1 MLFDKINDYVTK
13 FLKENG
19 DETILG
25 AWNDNLED
33 FKEKF
38 QTKVNKKAKKSK
50 KPKDAP
56 KGALSAYILF
66 GKEIRDQIKKDEP
79 DFDSKEIMREQGRRW
94 AKLKDEN
101 QREIDRLNLLAKQD
115 KARYIKEMENYTP
128 VASDDDEEN
137 DKNDKKKRAKKDP
150 NAPKGAKN
158 AYLYYCE
165 ANRSLLKED
174 NPDMTGKEIQK
185 ELAEQWKA
193 LKEEDPEEAEI
204 YIKMANDDK
213 ERFVAENAEYIEKNG
228 VPEKIA
234 KDTKKVAKKG
244 KKVQEKVVAKV
255 PEKAVKKIQE
265 KVVAKAVEKKVV
277 KKVVAKVPEKK
288 IVKKVAKKVIDVSED
303 EDEDEDEDDE

>member
-1 MLFDKINDYVTK
+1 MLFDKINDYVTM

-19 DETILG
+19 DQTILG
-25 AWNDNLED
+25 VWNDNLED

-38 QTKVNKKAKKSK
+38 QTKVNKKAKKAK
-50 KPKDAP
+50 KSKDAP

-66 GKEIRDQIKKDEP
+66 GKEVRDQIKEDEP

-101 QREIDRLNLLAKQD
+101 TEEIDRLNLLAKQD
-115 KARYIKEMENYTP
+115 KARYNKEMENYTP
-128 VASDDDEEN
+128 VASDDEEN

-150 NAPKGAKN
+150 NAPRGAKN

-193 LKEEDPEEAEI
+193 LKEEEPEEAEI

-244 KKVQEKVVAKV
+244 KVQEKVVAKV
-255 PEKAVKKIQE
+255 PEKKAVKKIQE
-265 KVVAKAVEKKVV
+265 KVVAKVAEKKVV

-303 EDEDEDEDDE
+303 EDDEDDDDE

>member
-1 MLFDKINDYVTK
+1 MLFNQINDYVTM

-19 DETILG
+19 DESILG
-25 AWNDNLED
+25 AWNDNIED

-38 QTKVNKKAKKSK
+38 QTKVNKANKSKKSK

-56 KGALSAYILF
+56 KGALSAYIIF
-66 GKEIRDQIKKDEP
+66 GKEIRDQIKEDEP

-94 AKLKDEN
+94 AKLKET
-101 QREIDRLNLLAKQD
+101 QEEEVDRLNLLAKED
-115 KARYIKEMENYTP
+115 KLRYKKEMENYSP
-128 VASDDDEEN
+128 IVSDDDDNE
-137 DKNDKKKRAKKDP
+137 NDKKKRVKKDP

-213 ERFVAENAEYIEKNG
+213 ERFIIENAEYIGESPK
-228 VPEKIA
+228 KIS
-234 KDTKKVAKKG
+234 KKVAEKAVAKKAV
-244 KKVQEKVVAKV
+244 KKVQEEKKVTKKV
-255 PEKAVKKIQE
+255 PE
-265 KVVAKAVEKKVV
+265 

-288 IVKKVAKKVIDVSED
+288 VVKKVVKKVIVIS
-303 EDEDEDEDDE
+303 EDEDDE

>member
-101 QREIDRLNLLAKQD
+101 QREIDRYNMLAKQD
-115 KARYIKEMENYTP
+115 KIRYNKEMENYTP
-128 VASDDDEEN
+128 AVSDDDDEN
-137 DKNDKKKRAKKDP
+137 DKGKKKRAKKDP

-193 LKEEDPEEAEI
+193 LKEEEPEEAEI

-213 ERFVAENAEYIEKNG
+213 ERFVAENAEYIENDAPK
-228 VPEKIA
+228 
-234 KDTKKVAKKG
+234 
-244 KKVQEKVVAKV
+244 
-255 PEKAVKKIQE
+255 
-265 KVVAKAVEKKVV
+265 
-277 KKVVAKVPEKK
+277 
-288 IVKKVAKKVIDVSED
+288 VKKVAKKVQEKVAKKVEKVVKKVEKVPKKKVVKKSKVQIISDSED
-303 EDEDEDEDDE
+303 E

>member
-1 MLFDKINDYVTK
+1 M

-19 DETILG
+19 DESDILE

-38 QTKVNKKAKKSK
+38 QTKVNKANKSKVKKS
-50 KPKDAP
+50 KDAP
-56 KGALSAYILF
+56 KGALSAYIIF

-101 QREIDRLNLLAKQD
+101 KEEVDRLNLLAKKD
-115 KARYIKEMENYTP
+115 KIRYNKEMENYTP
-128 VASDDDEEN
+128 VVSDDDDEE
-137 DKNDKKKRAKKDP
+137 KGKKKRAKKDP

-213 ERFVAENAEYIEKNG
+213 LRFMTENAEYIDSPKKVEKTK
-228 VPEKIA
+228 VSK
-234 KDTKKVAKKG
+234 KTTKK
-244 KKVQEKVVAKV
+244 
-255 PEKAVKKIQE
+255 
-265 KVVAKAVEKKVV
+265 VEKKVV
-277 KKVVAKVPEKK
+277 EKKVQSKTKDKK
-288 IVKKVAKKVIDVSED
+288 IVKKSQVKIIS
-303 EDEDEDEDDE
+303 DDEEETDEE

>member
-1 MLFDKINDYVTK
+1 MLFNQINDYVTM

-19 DETILG
+19 DQSILG
-25 AWNDNLED
+25 AWNENLED

-38 QTKVNKKAKKSK
+38 QTKVNKANKSKKSK

-66 GKEIRDQIKKDEP
+66 GKEIRDQIKEDEP

-94 AKLKDEN
+94 AKLKET
-101 QREIDRLNLLAKQD
+101 QEEEVDRLNLLAKED
-115 KARYIKEMENYTP
+115 KLRYKKEMENYSP
-128 VASDDDEEN
+128 IVSDDDDNE
-137 DKNDKKKRAKKDP
+137 NDKKKRVKKDP

-213 ERFVAENAEYIEKNG
+213 ERFIIENAEYIGESPK
-228 VPEKIA
+228 KIS
-234 KDTKKVAKKG
+234 KKVAEKAVAKKAV
-244 KKVQEKVVAKV
+244 KKVQEEKKVTKKV
-255 PEKAVKKIQE
+255 PE
-265 KVVAKAVEKKVV
+265 

-288 IVKKVAKKVIDVSED
+288 VVKKVVKKVIVIS
-303 EDEDEDEDDE
+303 EDEDDE

>member
-1 MLFDKINDYVTK
+1 MLFNQINDYVTM

-19 DETILG
+19 DESDILK

-56 KGALSAYILF
+56 KGALSAYIIF
-66 GKEIRDQIKKDEP
+66 GKEVRDQIKEDEP

-101 QREIDRLNLLAKQD
+101 QEEIDRYNLLAKKD
-115 KARYIKEMENYTP
+115 KIRYNKEMENYTP
-128 VASDDDEEN
+128 AVSDDEEE
-137 DKNDKKKRAKKDP
+137 KEKGKKKRAKKDP

-204 YIKMANDDK
+204 YTKMAKDDK
-213 ERFVAENAEYIEKNG
+213 ERFVAENAEYIENG
-228 VPEKIA
+228 DAPKVQKKAAKVKEK
-234 KDTKKVAKKG
+234 KPVKKVQD
-244 KKVQEKVVAKV
+244 KKVQEKK
-255 PEKAVKKIQE
+255 PVKKVQD
-265 KVVAKAVEKKVV
+265 KKVV
-277 KKVVAKVPEKK
+277 KKSQVK
-288 IVKKVAKKVIDVSED
+288 IISDDEDSED
-303 EDEDEDEDDE
+303 E

>member
-1 MLFDKINDYVTK
+1 MLFNQINDYVTM

-19 DETILG
+19 DESILG
-25 AWNDNLED
+25 AWNDNIED

-38 QTKVNKKAKKSK
+38 HTKVNKANKSKKSK

-56 KGALSAYILF
+56 KGALSAYIIF
-66 GKEIRDQIKKDEP
+66 GKEIRDQIKEDEP

-94 AKLKDEN
+94 AKLKET
-101 QREIDRLNLLAKQD
+101 QEEEVDRLNLLAKED
-115 KARYIKEMENYTP
+115 KLRYKKEMENYSP
-128 VASDDDEEN
+128 IVSDDDDNE
-137 DKNDKKKRAKKDP
+137 NDKKKRVKKDP

-213 ERFVAENAEYIEKNG
+213 ERFIIENAEYIGESPK
-228 VPEKIA
+228 KIS
-234 KDTKKVAKKG
+234 KKVAEKAVAKKAV
-244 KKVQEKVVAKV
+244 KKVQEEKKVTKKV
-255 PEKAVKKIQE
+255 PE
-265 KVVAKAVEKKVV
+265 

-288 IVKKVAKKVIDVSED
+288 VVKKVVKKVIVIS
-303 EDEDEDEDDE
+303 EDEDDE

>member
-1 MLFDKINDYVTK
+1 MLFNQINDYVTM

-19 DETILG
+19 DESDILK
-25 AWNDNLED
+25 AWNDNLEN

-56 KGALSAYILF
+56 KGALSAYIIF
-66 GKEIRDQIKKDEP
+66 GKEVRDQIKEDEP
-79 DFDSKEIMREQGRRW
+79 GFDSKEIMREQGRRW
-94 AKLKDEN
+94 AKLKET
-101 QREIDRLNLLAKQD
+101 QEEEVDRLNLLAKED
-115 KARYIKEMENYTP
+115 KLRYKKEMENYSP
-128 VASDDDEEN
+128 IVSDDDDNE
-137 DKNDKKKRAKKDP
+137 NDKKKRVKKDP

-213 ERFVAENAEYIEKNG
+213 ERFIIENAEYIGESPK
-228 VPEKIA
+228 KIS
-234 KDTKKVAKKG
+234 KKVAEKAVAKKAV
-244 KKVQEKVVAKV
+244 KKVQEEKKVTKKV
-255 PEKAVKKIQE
+255 PE
-265 KVVAKAVEKKVV
+265 

-288 IVKKVAKKVIDVSED
+288 VVKKVVKKVIVIS
-303 EDEDEDEDDE
+303 EDEDDE